1 MKDLAGTKTENNLKA
16 AFAGESQARNK
27 YTFFAS
33 AARKEGYE
41 QLADIFEITAG
52 NETQHAKI
60 WFKFL
65 NGIGDSAENLKTCMA
80 GENYEWTSMYPGFA
94 KVARDEGF
102 DGIADMFERV
112 AKIEKEHDGR
122 YKKLYENLTN
132 GKVFKKEQEMVWV
145 CRECG
150 HNHIG
155 TEAPK
160 ACPTCG
166 HPQAFFELRATN
178 Y

>member
-1 MKDLAGTKTENNLKA
+1 MKELAGTKTENNLKA

-33 AARKEGYE
+33 TARKEGYE
-41 QLADIFEITAG
+41 QIADLFEITAG
-52 NETQHAKI
+52 NERMHAKL

-65 NGIGDSAENLKTCMA
+65 NGIGETPENLKSCIA

-102 DGIADMFERV
+102 DTIAEIFERV
-112 AKIEKEHDGR
+112 AKIEKEHEGR
-122 YKKLYENLTN
+122 YKKLLENLTS
-132 GKVFKKEQEMVWV
+132 GKVFKKDQEMVWV

-150 HNHIG
+150 YNHTG

-160 ACPTCG
+160 NCPTCA